1 MWSYLVCN
9 QSCQSVSRSI
19 NRHSALIEYRPVSLS
34 DAIYLLDAAATVEAG
49 ELPVSKPHYHSSA
62 EENGG
67 ESCFVELAAH
77 SVVRGNSTNFLVLL
91 SHLVLWALRI

>member
-9 QSCQSVSRSI
+9 QSCQSVSQSI
-19 NRHSALIEYRPVSLS
+19 NRHSAQIEYRPVSLS
-34 DAIYLLDAAATVEAG
+34 DAIDAAATVEAG
-49 ELPVSKPHYHSSA
+49 ELPISKPHYHSSA